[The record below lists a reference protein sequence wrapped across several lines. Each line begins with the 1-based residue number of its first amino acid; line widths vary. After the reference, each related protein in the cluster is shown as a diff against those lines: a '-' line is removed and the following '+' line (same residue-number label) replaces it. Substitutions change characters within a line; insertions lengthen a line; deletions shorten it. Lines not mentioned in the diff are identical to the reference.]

1 MARRSSGH
9 AHHRTLT
16 FCALIC
22 ASTMALQ
29 VLTTSPSVLTGR
41 LEQLWRKLVTEEKQQ
56 VELPASELVVGNLS
70 VHRVRYVEQNAD
82 SASEG
87 ETEDDA
93 TSPTS
98 LFASEFDRLAAV
110 VSGRSRRTEVS
121 SVVVTWE
128 DVDARWNE
136 PVDISSPANAE
147 ETKDSDRGRRVVYE
161 LQHWVAGY
169 GLDAFWHV
177 SNRKFTTPDPF
188 VVLADLPTEHDVSFR
203 VRVRV
208 KQTRGFLSG
217 MMFAT
222 ETDGPWSETVT
233 LSASRDDALQAIV
246 VFFSSNRMFF
256 LVLAICIG
264 LGTLVVL
271 RLLVAQRFVHSSTHL
286 HTPIATSP
294 ISPKKKGPRLAHSTS
309 SSGSDLE
316 QEIAD
321 LRQELADSEAEVR
334 KLMIYRG
341 YGLER
346 LTTNELS
353 HVARELSETLKRVQ
367 RLQQPSQSK
376 ATGKK
381 SLFESVPVADP
392 FDEAHF

>member
-1 MARRSSGH
+1 MARRSSSH

-29 VLTTSPSVLTGR
+29 VLTTSPSALTGR
-41 LEQLWRKLVTEEKQQ
+41 LEQLWRKFVTEEKQQ

-82 SASEG
+82 ADTS
-87 ETEDDA
+87 ETEDESSEA
-93 TSPTS
+93 ASSSPTS

-136 PVDISSPANAE
+136 PVDAASSAKAE
-147 ETKDSDRGRRVVYE
+147 ETKDSDRECRVVYE
-161 LQHWVAGY
+161 LQHWVAGW
-169 GLDAFWHV
+169 GLDAFWHA

-246 VFFSSNRMFF
+246 VFLSSNRMFF

-271 RLLVAQRFVHSSTHL
+271 RLLVAQRFVQSSGTHA
-286 HTPIATSP
+286 PIATSP
-294 ISPKKKGPRLAHSTS
+294 LSPKKKVRLSHGS
-309 SSGSDLE
+309 SSGADPE

-341 YGLER
+341 YGLEQ

-367 RLQQPSQSK
+367 RLQQPPFK

-381 SLFESVPVADP
+381 SLFESSPVEDP
-392 FDEAHF
+392 FDEDHF

>member
-1 MARRSSGH
+1 
-9 AHHRTLT
+9 
-16 FCALIC
+16 
-22 ASTMALQ
+22 MALQ
-29 VLTTSPSVLTGR
+29 VLTTSPSALTGR
-41 LEQLWRKLVTEEKQQ
+41 LEQLWRKFVTEEKQQ
-56 VELPASELVVGNLS
+56 AELPASELVIGNLS

-82 SASEG
+82 AASD
-87 ETEDDA
+87 TDDDNEA
-93 TSPTS
+93 ASTSPAG
-98 LFASEFDRLAAV
+98 LFANEFDRLAAV
-110 VSGRSRRTEVS
+110 MRGRSRRTEVS

-136 PVDISSPANAE
+136 PVDATSPAKAE
-147 ETKDSDRGRRVVYE
+147 ETKDSERRVVYE
-161 LQHWVAGY
+161 LQHWVAGW
-169 GLDAFWHV
+169 GLDAFWHA

-246 VFFSSNRMFF
+246 VFLSSNRMFF

-264 LGTLVVL
+264 LGSLVVL
-271 RLLVAQRFVHSSTHL
+271 RLLVAQRFVQSSGPNL
-286 HTPIATSP
+286 HAPIATSP
-294 ISPKKKGPRLAHSTS
+294 ISPKKKVRLSHGS
-309 SSGSDLE
+309 SSGADPE

-321 LRQELADSEAEVR
+321 LRQELADSEAEIR

-341 YGLER
+341 YGLEQ

-367 RLQQPSQSK
+367 RLQQPQSK
-376 ATGKK
+376 VTGKK
-381 SLFESVPVADP
+381 SLFESAPVADP
-392 FDEAHF
+392 FDEDHF